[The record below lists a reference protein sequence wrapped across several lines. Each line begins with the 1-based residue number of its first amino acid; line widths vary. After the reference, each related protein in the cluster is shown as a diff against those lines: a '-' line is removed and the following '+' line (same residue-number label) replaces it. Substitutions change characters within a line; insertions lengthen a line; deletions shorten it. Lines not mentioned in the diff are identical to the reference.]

1 MPPSR
6 LQFNAEHL
14 RARMVSEQLEPH
26 GITDPLVL
34 RAMLTVPR
42 HLFVPEPMW
51 ASAYT
56 SDSPLPIGHGQT
68 ISKALIVAC
77 MSQRLNAKEGMSVLE
92 IGTGSGYQTAVL
104 EAMGLEVFTL
114 ERIRELYLEA
124 RERFERLN
132 IRGVRMK
139 LSDGT
144 LGWPEN
150 GPFDRILVTA
160 GGPDIPPP
168 LVEQLA
174 DPGVMVI
181 PVGPTKRE
189 QKLVRVVK
197 EDGNISAK
205 SFGTVAFVDLVGDH
219 GW

>member
-1 MPPSR
+1 MVSPR
-6 LQFNAEHL
+6 MFLDAEHL
-14 RARMVSEQLEPH
+14 RSRMVSEQLEPR

-56 SDSPLPIGHGQT
+56 SDAPLPIGHGQT
-68 ISKALIVAC
+68 ISQPLVVAC
-77 MSQRLNAKEGMSVLE
+77 MSQRLEAQEGMTVLE
-92 IGTGSGYQTAVL
+92 IGTGSGYQAAVL

-124 RERFERLN
+124 RERFQQLN

-139 LSDGT
+139 MADGT
-144 LGWPEN
+144 MGWPEN
-150 GPFDRILVTA
+150 GPYDRILVTA
-160 GGPDIPPP
+160 GGPDVPPP
-168 LVEQLA
+168 LVDQLA
-174 DPGVMVI
+174 DPGIMVI

-197 EDGNISAK
+197 ENGQISAK
-205 SFGTVAFVDLVGDH
+205 SFGSVSFVDLVGNH